1 MGHRTALESRA
12 MTSALPLPGSPV
24 RGSRTGRPVMALMD
38 LLGRRG
44 TLRLLWEL
52 RDAHPQSFRLLR
64 ASADG
69 ISPSVL
75 NTRLKELREARLVV
89 LTQAGYQLTVEGVEL
104 TRHLKPLHRW
114 AEGWA
119 AEIS

>member
-1 MGHRTALESRA
+1 MAS
-12 MTSALPLPGSPV
+12 SSPLPGTNV
-24 RGSRTGRPVMALMD
+24 RGSRTGRPVMALLD

-52 RDAHPQSFRLLR
+52 RDGHPQSFRLLR

-75 NTRLKELREARLVV
+75 NTRLKELRGAGLVE
-89 LTQAGYQLTVEGVEL
+89 LTQAGYVLTPPGLEL
-104 TRHLKPLHRW
+104 VRHLKPLNRW
-114 AEGWA
+114 AQDWKPPA
-119 AEIS
+119 SR

>member
-1 MGHRTALESRA
+1 
-12 MTSALPLPGSPV
+12 
-24 RGSRTGRPVMALMD
+24 MALLD

-52 RDAHPQSFRLLR
+52 RDGHAQSFRLLR

-75 NTRLKELREARLVV
+75 NTRLKELRDARLVALAEGGYA
-89 LTQAGYQLTVEGVEL
+89 LTPQGGTLVRQLQ
-104 TRHLKPLHRW
+104 PLNRW
-114 AEGWA
+114 AETWA
-119 AEIS
+119 SETGAAASP

>member
-1 MGHRTALESRA
+1 MTTA
-12 MTSALPLPGSPV
+12 TPLPGRPV

-52 RDAHPQSFRLLR
+52 RDGHPQSFRLLR

-75 NTRLKELREARLVV
+75 NTRVKELREARLVELAETGYV
-89 LTQAGYQLTVEGVEL
+89 LTAEGREL
-104 TRHLKPLHRW
+104 VKHLKPLNRW
-114 AEGWA
+114 AEVWA
-119 AEIS
+119 AAPPGAAQPAENS

>member
-1 MGHRTALESRA
+1 MISST
-12 MTSALPLPGSPV
+12 PLPGKNV
-24 RGSRTGRPVMALMD
+24 RGSHTGRPVMALLD

-52 RDAHPQSFRLLR
+52 RDGHPQSFRLLR

-75 NTRLKELREARLVV
+75 NTRLKELREARLVE
-89 LTQAGYQLTVEGVEL
+89 LAEAGYGLTARGLALV
-104 TRHLKPLHRW
+104 RHLKPLSRW
-114 AEGWA
+114 AQGWA
-119 AEIS
+119 SEI